1 MLYAI
6 IIYCRRLCERYTLCM
21 AACRL
26 RPVQHNAW
34 GGIADGKT
42 TRRRWRRALDVELA
56 ENFFRLWH
64 KEREREIHP
73 DIVPWKFTVAAD
85 DVTQTHNAIRRL
97 RFHFHSQA
105 FFSIAR
111 VHVAQAYI
119 GNMPTIILHEDYID
133 MLDSMLTGTRET
145 EWTKKKSKCRQST
158 LGFSV
163 WVWLWIRNE
172 DSRCRA
178 R

>member
-1 MLYAI
+1 MEKRPDDDDGA
-6 IIYCRRLCERYTLCM
+6 RLTWSWQKTSSAY
-21 AACRL
+21 
-26 RPVQHNAW
+26 
-34 GGIADGKT
+34 GIK
-42 TRRRWRRALDVELA
+42 
-56 ENFFRLWH
+56 
-64 KEREREIHP
+64 REREIHP

-145 EWTKKKSKCRQST
+145 E
-158 LGFSV
+158 
-163 WVWLWIRNE
+163 
-172 DSRCRA
+172 
-178 R
+178 